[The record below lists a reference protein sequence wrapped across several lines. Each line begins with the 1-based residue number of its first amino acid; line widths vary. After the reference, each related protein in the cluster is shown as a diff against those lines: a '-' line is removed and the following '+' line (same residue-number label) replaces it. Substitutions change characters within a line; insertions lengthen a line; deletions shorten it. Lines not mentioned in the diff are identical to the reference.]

1 MERRLLIGA
10 AGVVLTTLLLLLAQL
25 GASQAAMIAMTQ

>member
-10 AGVVLTTLLLLLAQL
+10 AGVMLTTLLLLLAQL
-25 GASQAAMIAMTQ
+25 GASQAAMTAITQ

>member
-10 AGVVLTTLLLLLAQL
+10 AGVVLTTLVLLLAQL
-25 GASQAAMIAMTQ
+25 GAAQATLALP

>member
-1 MERRLLIGA
+1 MEKRLLIGA

-25 GASQAAMIAMTQ
+25 GASQAAMMSLAH